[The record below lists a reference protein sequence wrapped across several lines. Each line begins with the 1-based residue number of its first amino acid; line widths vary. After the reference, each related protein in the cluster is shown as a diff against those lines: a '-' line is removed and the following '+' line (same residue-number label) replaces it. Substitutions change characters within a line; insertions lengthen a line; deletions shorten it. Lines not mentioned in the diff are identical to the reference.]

1 MIYFD
6 EPTRERL
13 VDKFYQFTAPNGYL
27 FIGHSETLNR
37 TKTKYIYL
45 KPAVYKKA

>member
-13 VDKFYQFTAPNGYL
+13 VDKFYQFTTPNGYL
-27 FIGHSETLNR
+27 FIGHSET
-37 TKTKYIYL
+37 
-45 KPAVYKKA
+45 